1 MSSLPHIP
9 ALRRGKAYESLDTA
23 EVKDF
28 RTGEVKAL
36 VSQVNAG
43 IVRKDLARVA
53 EGQAAL
59 KKFSVAQLI
68 EICAK
73 TGEQFLHGT
82 LPLGD
87 KGHTQSPQQYLETLS
102 STSGLPHVMVRR
114 NMEKIHLALTNMKTV
129 LNGLSRGLDL
139 SILDSGS
146 GEQFGTRLSYFPTTP
161 ALGLVMPSN
170 SPAVNSLW
178 LPSIALKT
186 PVFIKP
192 GKEEPWTPYRLIQA
206 FIAAGAPAEAFG
218 FYPTDHEGAGEILKT
233 CGRALIF
240 GDKSTTAQYANNPA
254 IQAHGPGW
262 SKFLIGEDCIEDWR
276 DYVDVMAASISDNG
290 GRSCINASAIVVP
303 KYAAEIADTLAQKLG
318 PIQPTGLD
326 DPTARLSGFANPK
339 MADFIDGSIADGL
352 KTPGATDVTAKYRS
366 ASGPRSPRSDCNESV
381 EKTPES
387 VTDSERCG
395 LGPSA
400 LRKVTCDGGTFVR
413 PTIVLCDSFAHPL
426 ANREFLC
433 PYASVVEVPQSEMLR
448 QIGYTLACSVIT
460 KDPQFIE
467 QVMAYPHIERLN
479 IGPVSTMKIS
489 WDQPHEG
496 NMFEFLWQRRS
507 IERAW

>member
-1 MSSLPHIP
+1 MSPLPHIP
-9 ALRRGKAYESLDTA
+9 ALRRGRPYESLDQV

-28 RTGEVKAL
+28 RTGDVKAT

-43 IVRKDLARVA
+43 IVRKDLSRISEA
-53 EGQAAL
+53 QAAL

-73 TGEQFLHGT
+73 AGEQFLNGT

-87 KGHTQSPQQYLETLS
+87 KGHTQSPQQYIETLS

-114 NMEKIHLALTNMKTV
+114 NLEKIHLALTKMQMV

-139 SILDSGS
+139 SILDSGN
-146 GEQFGTRLSYFPTTP
+146 GEQFGTRLSYFPTTQ

-186 PVFIKP
+186 PVIIKP

-218 FYPTDHEGAGEILKT
+218 FYPTDHEGAAAILNT

-240 GDKSTTAQYANNPA
+240 GDKSTTQQYANNPA
-254 IQAHGPGW
+254 VQIHGPGW
-262 SKFLIGEDCIEDWR
+262 SKILIGDDCIENWR
-276 DYVDVMAASISDNG
+276 DYVDVMVASISDNG

-303 KYAAEIADTLAQKLG
+303 KYGAEIAEALAQKLG
-318 PIQPTGLD
+318 PIQPTKLD
-326 DPTARLSGFANPK
+326 DPNARLSGFANPK
-339 MADFIDGSIADGL
+339 MADFIDAQIEEGL
-352 KTPGATDVTAKYRS
+352 KTPGATDLTAKYRTPITPS
-366 ASGPRSPRSDCNESV
+366 LSPSDG
-381 EKTPES
+381 
-387 VTDSERCG
+387 ERVAKG
-395 LGPSA
+395 RERGSF
-400 LRKVTCDGGTFVR
+400 RKVTFDGGVFIR
-413 PTIVLCDSFAHPL
+413 PTIVLCDSFQHPL

-433 PYASVVEVPQSEMLR
+433 PYASVVQVPQHEMLK
-448 QIGYTLACSVIT
+448 QIGYTLACTAIT
-460 KDPQFIE
+460 KDPAFIE
-467 QVMAYPHIERLN
+467 QLMAFPHIERLN
-479 IGPVSTMKIS
+479 VGPVSTMKIS

-507 IERAW
+507 IENGW